1 MQIQPIVLSSRPEPP
16 SLDRGSIFFVGTA
29 TTVIRC
35 GGFTILTDPNFLHAG
50 DHAHLGYGM
59 TSERLTDPAV
69 DVEEL
74 PPLDLCILSHLH
86 GDHWDR
92 VAAAKLRKDLPI
104 VTTAHAAAGLREQG
118 FTHVHALD
126 TWDSV
131 RIVRHDRGDRGSR
144 GNAAL
149 RITSMPGK
157 HAPGLLNPLLPPVM
171 GSLLEWTDEKGAL
184 RFRLYISGDT
194 LVHDDLAEIPR
205 RFPDIDLALLHL
217 GGTRLFGVLL
227 TMDAKQGIQAL
238 RIIQPRAAIPIHYND
253 YPVFKSPVE
262 DFLKAVESAGLKTR
276 VHYLRHG
283 DTYGF
288 TVPEER
294 TRAWRPA
301 PMPTAKE
308 QPAEVWKALGSGTV
322 GAVALTA
329 LHETARRVLPNAPRA
344 DLLGERAIDRSLRAL
359 GRRPPSGPRLHRW
372 ALAGDLLSSSLFYSL
387 VGSHGGRKA
396 WLRGSL
402 LGLGAGLGVVVLPGP
417 LGLGSRPSARTPATV
432 AMTLAWY
439 VAGGLAAAAA
449 VNGFERWRATEA

>member
-1 MQIQPIVLSSRPEPP
+1 MQIQPIVLPSRPETP
-16 SLDRGSIFFVGTA
+16 SLEQGSIFFVGTA

-92 VAAAKLRKDLPI
+92 VAAAKLRKNLPI

-126 TWDSV
+126 TWDSIRV
-131 RIVRHDRGDRGSR
+131 LRGPGES
-144 GNAAL
+144 AAL

-171 GSLLEWTDEKGAL
+171 GSLLEWNDLKGAL

-194 LVHDDLAEIPR
+194 LVHDDLQEIPR

-238 RIIQPRAAIPIHYND
+238 RIIQPRAVIPIHYND
-253 YPVFKSPVE
+253 YPVFRSPVE
-262 DFLKAVESAGLKTR
+262 DFLQAVQSAGLKTQ
-276 VHYLRHG
+276 VHFLRHG

-294 TRAWRPA
+294 TRTWRPA
-301 PMPTAKE
+301 PAQSPRREEK
-308 QPAEVWKALGSGTV
+308 PVGEVWKALGSGTV

-344 DLLGERAIDRSLRAL
+344 DLLGERAIDRSLRAV
-359 GRRPPSGPRLHRW
+359 GMRPPSGPRLHRW
-372 ALAGDLLSSSLFYSL
+372 ALAGDLLSNSLFYSL
-387 VGSHGGRKA
+387 VGSQGGRKA

-402 LGLGAGLGVVVLPGP
+402 LGLGAGLGAVVLPGP
-417 LGLGSRPSARTPATV
+417 LGLGTRPSARTPATV
-432 AMTLAWY
+432 AMTLGWY
-439 VAGGLAAAAA
+439 LAGGLVAAAA
-449 VNGFERWRATEA
+449 VNGFAALARD

>member
-1 MQIQPIVLSSRPEPP
+1 MQIQPIVLSPRPEIP

-69 DVEEL
+69 DVEDL

-118 FTHVHALD
+118 FTQVHALG

-131 RIVRHDRGDRGSR
+131 RVVRGGQ
-144 GNAAL
+144 GTGEL
-149 RITSMPGK
+149 RITSTPGK

-171 GSLLEWTDEKGAL
+171 GSLLEWADEKGAL

-238 RIIQPRAAIPIHYND
+238 RIIQPREAIPIHYND

-262 DFLKAVESAGLKTR
+262 DFLKAAQSAGLKTR
-276 VHYLRHG
+276 IHYLRHG
-283 DTYGF
+283 DTYDF

-294 TRAWRPA
+294 TRVWRPA
-301 PMPTAKE
+301 PR
-308 QPAEVWKALGSGTV
+308 PALSSEREEKPAAGVWKALGGGTA

-359 GRRPPSGPRLHRW
+359 GRRPPSGPQLHRW
-372 ALAGDLLSSSLFYSL
+372 ALAGDLLSNSLFYSL

-402 LGLGAGLGVVVLPGP
+402 LGLGAGLGAVVLPGP
-417 LGLGSRPSARTPATV
+417 LGLGSRPSTRTPATV

-449 VNGFERWRATEA
+449 VNGFAALARDGG